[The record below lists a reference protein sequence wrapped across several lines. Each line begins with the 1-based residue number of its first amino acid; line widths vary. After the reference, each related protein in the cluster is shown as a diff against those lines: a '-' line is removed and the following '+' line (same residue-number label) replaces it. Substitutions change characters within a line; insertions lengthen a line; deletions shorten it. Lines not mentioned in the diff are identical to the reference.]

1 MLSTAARRARALSGL
16 RPGRYVADLV
26 RVDLHLHTTCSD
38 GAVTPEELVVAANAG
53 GLDVIA
59 VTDHDTA
66 VGVARARA
74 AAVGAPRVVAGIE
87 LTCSLDGVE
96 VHLLGYGI
104 DPTHPSIAAFAE
116 GGAALRRTRL
126 AAMVAKLN
134 VFGVRVRV
142 EDVEVPPG
150 CASVGRP
157 HLARALVKRGAVPNF
172 QEAFNRY
179 LADGGPAWIPS
190 GGPPVA
196 EGIAAV
202 REAGGVSV
210 WAHPSLEDARQFPRA
225 RALGLDGV
233 ETVRPRLEPTA
244 SLALEQAAREAAL
257 LFGGGSDWHGA
268 PPALGSWYVTERH
281 VGALLARLGIRA

>member
-1 MLSTAARRARALSGL
+1 MGL
-16 RPGRYVADLV
+16 GRYVADLV

-38 GAVTPEELVVAANAG
+38 GALTPEELVAAANAG
-53 GLDVIA
+53 GLDAIA

-66 VGVARARA
+66 VGVERARTA
-74 AAVGAPRVVAGIE
+74 AAATGRPRVVAGIE
-87 LTCSLDGVE
+87 LTCSLDGAE

-104 DPTHPSIAAFAE
+104 APTHPSIAAFAE
-116 GGAALRRTRL
+116 RGAALRRTRL
-126 AAMVAKLN
+126 VAMVAKLN
-134 VFGVRVRV
+134 ALGVRVRV

-157 HLARALVKRGAVPNF
+157 HLAKALVKRGAVPTF

-196 EGIAAV
+196 EGIAAT

-225 RALGLDGV
+225 RALGLDGA
-233 ETVRPRLEPTA
+233 ETVRPRLEPTV

-281 VGALLARLGIRA
+281 VGELLSRLGVLT

>member
-1 MLSTAARRARALSGL
+1 M
-16 RPGRYVADLV
+16 
-26 RVDLHLHTTCSD
+26 
-38 GAVTPEELVVAANAG
+38 AANAG
-53 GLDVIA
+53 GLDTIA

-66 VGVARARA
+66 VGVAIARA
-74 AAVGAPRVVAGIE
+74 AAASSGGPRVVAGIE
-87 LTCSLDGVE
+87 LTCSLDGAE

-104 DPTHPSIAAFAE
+104 DPSHPAIAAFAE
-116 GGAALRRTRL
+116 RGAALRRARL
-126 AAMVAKLN
+126 GGMVAKLN
-134 VFGVRVRV
+134 ALGVRVRV

-157 HLARALVKRGAVPNF
+157 HLARALVKRNAVPTF

-196 EGIAAV
+196 EGIATV
-202 REAGGVSV
+202 HEAGGVSV
-210 WAHPSLEDARQFPRA
+210 WAHPSLEDARQFPRT
-225 RALGLDGV
+225 RALGLDGA
-233 ETVRPRLEPTA
+233 ETMRPRLEPTV

-281 VGALLARLGIRA
+281 VGELLARLGIAV

>member
-1 MLSTAARRARALSGL
+1 MRI
-16 RPGRYVADLV
+16 
-26 RVDLHLHTTCSD
+26 DLHLHTTCSD
-38 GAVTPEELVVAANAG
+38 GTLAPEELVAAANAG

-66 VGVARARA
+66 VGVEPARA
-74 AAVGAPRVVAGIE
+74 AAAAAPRRLRVVAGIE

-104 DPTHPSIAAFAE
+104 DPSHPSIAAFAAR
-116 GGAALRRTRL
+116 GAALRRTRL
-126 AAMVAKLN
+126 AGMVAKLN
-134 VFGVRVRV
+134 GFGVGVRV

-157 HLARALVKRGAVPNF
+157 HLARALVKRGAVATF

-179 LADGGPAWIPS
+179 LSDGGPAWIPS
-190 GGPPVA
+190 AGPPVA

-202 REAGGVSV
+202 HQAGGVSV
-210 WAHPSLEDARQFPRA
+210 WAHPSLEEARQFPRA
-225 RALGLDGV
+225 RALGLDGA
-233 ETVRPRLEPTA
+233 ETMRPRVEPTV
-244 SLALEQAAREAAL
+244 SLALEQAAGEAGL

-268 PPALGSWYVTERH
+268 PPALGTWYVTERH
-281 VGALLARLGIRA
+281 VGALLTRLGIGA